1 MGGDRRGGGIGQ
13 SAHLPAAQARHK
25 GRAVTL
31 LAAFRRPG
39 ILLLLPVLFALAARM
54 LVAPGWM
61 IESDANGSITVRI
74 CSDPAN
80 PGATMTIPIP
90 IEKTGEHDMAEGQ
103 QHCPWGALATAP
115 IVPDLPV
122 LVAAPMG
129 AEPEPLALPSLGFA
143 PGIASPLPPS
153 TGPPSLS

>member
-1 MGGDRRGGGIGQ
+1 V
-13 SAHLPAAQARHK
+13 S
-25 GRAVTL
+25 L

-39 ILLLLPVLFALAARM
+39 ILLLLPVLLALAARM

-61 IESDANGSITVRI
+61 IESDASGSITVRI

-80 PGATMTIPIP
+80 PGATMTIPI
-90 IEKTGEHDMAEGQ
+90 EKIGEHDRIEGQ
-103 QHCPWGALATAP
+103 QHCPWGALAHAP
-115 IVPDLPV
+115 ILPDPPV
-122 LVAAPMG
+122 LAAAATG
-129 AEPEPLALPSLGFA
+129 PEPARLALPSPGFA

>member
-1 MGGDRRGGGIGQ
+1 MGI
-13 SAHLPAAQARHK
+13 
-25 GRAVTL
+25 

-39 ILLLLPVLFALAARM
+39 ILLALPLILALAARI

-61 IESDANGSITVRI
+61 IESDAAGSITVRV

-80 PGATMTIPIP
+80 PGGTVTIPLQKAGDHQP
-90 IEKTGEHDMAEGQ
+90 GEGQ
-103 QHCPWGALATAP
+103 QHCPWGALAAAP

-122 LVAAPMG
+122 LPEKLAA
-129 AEPEPLALPSLGFA
+129 AEPVPVAVPSLGYA

-153 TGPPSLS
+153 TGPPHFA

>member
-1 MGGDRRGGGIGQ
+1 M
-13 SAHLPAAQARHK
+13 S
-25 GRAVTL
+25 L

-39 ILLLLPVLFALAARM
+39 ILLLLPLLLALAARV

-61 IESDANGSITVRI
+61 IESDAGGSITVRI

-80 PGATMTIPIP
+80 PGGTMTIPL
-90 IEKTGEHDMAEGQ
+90 ERAGNHEAGEAQ
-103 QHCPWGALATAP
+103 QHCPWGALANAP

-122 LVAAPMG
+122 LAAGPMAVDPVPVAVRA
-129 AEPEPLALPSLGFA
+129 LGFA

-153 TGPPSLS
+153 TGPPAFA

>member
-1 MGGDRRGGGIGQ
+1 MG
-13 SAHLPAAQARHK
+13 
-25 GRAVTL
+25 L

-39 ILLLLPVLFALAARM
+39 ILLLLPLLLALAARV

-61 IESDANGSITVRI
+61 IESDAGGSITVRI

-80 PGATMTIPIP
+80 PGGTMTIEL
-90 IEKTGEHDMAEGQ
+90 EKSGEKAGSHDAGEAQ
-103 QHCPWGALATAP
+103 QHCPWGALAGAP

-122 LVAAPMG
+122 LAAAPLA
-129 AEPEPLALPSLGFA
+129 AEPAPVALPSLGYA

-153 TGPPSLS
+153 TGPPVFA

>member
-1 MGGDRRGGGIGQ
+1 M
-13 SAHLPAAQARHK
+13 SP
-25 GRAVTL
+25 

-39 ILLLLPVLFALAARM
+39 ILLLLPLLLALAARV

-61 IESDANGSITVRI
+61 IESDSSGSITVRI

-80 PGATMTIPIP
+80 PGGTLTIP
-90 IEKTGEHDMAEGQ
+90 IEKAGSHDAGEAQ
-103 QHCPWGALATAP
+103 QHCPWGALAHTP

-122 LVAAPMG
+122 LAAAPM
-129 AEPEPLALPSLGFA
+129 AVEPVPVAVRALGYA

-153 TGPPSLS
+153 TGPPAFA

>member
-1 MGGDRRGGGIGQ
+1 MGI
-13 SAHLPAAQARHK
+13 
-25 GRAVTL
+25 

-39 ILLLLPVLFALAARM
+39 ILLLVPLLLALAARV

-61 IESDANGSITVRI
+61 IESDVGGSITVRI

-80 PGATMTIPIP
+80 PGGTMTIPL
-90 IEKTGEHDMAEGQ
+90 EKAGDHNAGEAQ
-103 QHCPWGALATAP
+103 QHCPWGALANAP

-122 LVAAPMG
+122 LAAAPI
-129 AEPEPLALPSLGFA
+129 AVEPVPVAVRALGYA

-153 TGPPSLS
+153 TGPPAFA